1 MGIKA
6 HPWFKK
12 INWLDLKSHKQPF
25 VPKLKNEV
33 DATYFDDIEE
43 EQDIE
48 EQNEDTIK
56 QSGYS
61 TAADDT
67 NRVWGYTFNRNDA
80 QGFKEYA
87 KKAQKA
93 LDAVNDKKKAQKAD

>member
-1 MGIKA
+1 MGIKS

-12 INWLDLKSHKQPF
+12 VDWKDLQGHKPPF
-25 VPKLKNEV
+25 VHKLKNEV

-48 EQNEDTIK
+48 EVDENVK

-80 QGFKEYA
+80 QGFKDYA
-87 KKAQKA
+87 KKANKALEAVNNQKA
-93 LDAVNDKKKAQKAD
+93 ANGGD